1 MRGYAHPIGEKDEA
15 TGKYPEGWCNEEDLE
30 KVRNLPA
37 QSPDKVL
44 PEHQK
49 VINDAKREVIN
60 PKYDIKEENQP
71 RAGFSQVEKPAPKKE
86 PPSTLGPAPQ
96 ELGMW
101 WKEAGEL
108 YRMWEMHP
116 EIRPD
121 KPWAKTFVAAYFAQM
136 FSVLPISSSK
146 NKEE

>member
-1 MRGYAHPIGEKDEA
+1 MAEHFCTMHKTVFFMRGNMRGYAHPIGEKDEA
-15 TGKYPEGWCNEEDLE
+15 TDKYPEGWCNEEDLE

-44 PEHQK
+44 PEHQEEIDK
-49 VINDAKREVIN
+49 AKKAVTKRE
-60 PKYDIKEENQP
+60 PT
-71 RAGFSQVEKPAPKKE
+71 G
-86 PPSTLGPAPQ
+86 Q
-96 ELGMW
+96 EVGLW

-136 FSVLPISSSK
+136 FSVLPIK
-146 NKEE
+146 KEE